1 MALRNILKRGDE
13 VLSKPAKEVKKIN
26 DRIRILLDDM
36 IDTMRDSNGLGL
48 AAPQIG
54 VPRRMFIVEVEDKI
68 IEMINPTILEMSGS
82 QTGEEGCLSVPGVL
96 GTVERPAFV
105 KMSGLDRSGKP
116 QLIEGTELIAV
127 ALCHEYDHLEGKL
140 FIDKATDLREADS
153 LDEEEDG
160 TFGSDQKGNEAE

>member
-1 MALRNILKRGDE
+1 MALRNIIKRGDE

-26 DRIRILLDDM
+26 DRIRMILDDM
-36 IDTMRDSNGLGL
+36 QDTMRDSDGLGL

-54 VPRRMFIVEVEDKI
+54 VPRRMFVVEVEDRI
-68 IEMINPTILEMSGS
+68 IEMINPTIIEMSGT

-105 KMSGLDRSGKP
+105 KMSGLDRSGKT
-116 QLIEGTELIAV
+116 QTVEGTELVAV

-140 FIDKATDLREADS
+140 FTERATNLREVGDS
-153 LDEEEDG
+153 ADEEEDEVL
-160 TFGSDQKGNEAE
+160 DNNLKGNEK